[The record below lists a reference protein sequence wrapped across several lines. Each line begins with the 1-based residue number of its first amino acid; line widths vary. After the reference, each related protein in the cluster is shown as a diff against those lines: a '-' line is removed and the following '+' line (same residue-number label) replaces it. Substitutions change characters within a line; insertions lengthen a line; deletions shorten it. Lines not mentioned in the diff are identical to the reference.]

1 MPGSGFLL
9 VFTSPHSRPI
19 LCLVRLWTNDPIST
33 LRESLATIAG
43 QWVRAT
49 YSNPET
55 AIAALGFGGFDSSG
69 GAREMRRMLRD
80 LFERPASAWWHF
92 ERPSETN
99 GRDPVD
105 VLVSH
110 LMHKGAQLPGVVN
123 VMRDVFFF
131 TQVAAAELSIE
142 SEERA
147 QRLRSGK
154 PLVT

>member
-1 MPGSGFLL
+1 MGFA
-9 VFTSPHSRPI
+9 FPHARPKWWF
-19 LCLVRLWTNDPIST
+19 VRRGTDNPIST

-55 AIAALGFGGFDSSG
+55 AITALGFGGVDSSG

-80 LFERPASAWWHF
+80 LFERPAGAWWHF

-110 LMHKGAQLPGVVN
+110 LLRKGAQLPGVVN

-131 TQVAAAELSIE
+131 TQVAAAELSLE

-154 PLVT
+154 PLVM